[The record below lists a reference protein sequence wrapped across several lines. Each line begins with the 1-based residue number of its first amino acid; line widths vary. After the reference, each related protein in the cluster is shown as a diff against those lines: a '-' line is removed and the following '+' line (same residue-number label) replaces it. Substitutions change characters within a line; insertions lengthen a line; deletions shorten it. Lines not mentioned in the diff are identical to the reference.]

1 MADDRENYQRW
12 REAEQQMGV
21 SAALQTE
28 TPQERYQAFRKGR
41 DMRAAERAA
50 LMIEQAVPAAD
61 AAAAFT
67 RSEDAQRQGLTI
79 APDVL
84 SNAKS
89 ELARRIEAQTRRAQ
103 LMASSRL
110 AGWVAQDPMNAA
122 LAQSELQNLSTT
134 AGLFNSLQRGFDR
147 TVTGWANRSRVRD
160 AEDKLTDLQE
170 RIADRDR
177 TLGDIAADT
186 GASVWPEAMAR
197 YLSSRLTFGSDESLQ
212 RYEAFLKG
220 ELDTALQAQGANTAR
235 IGQSYGRS
243 ARVARIDA
251 ALADIGKT
259 PGVGE
264 QLSALGA
271 LVAND
276 PGAFTEWL
284 ANVVIESAP
293 GLTAATATTFATRN
307 PMAGAAVLGATSYA
321 TSEASAF
328 DQFVQEAGYDLSD
341 PEQRAALVADP
352 EVRRRLRDRAFTYGA
367 VVGLVDAAS
376 GGVAGSVLARTPAG
390 EMAMQALAQAV
401 MGSGGEALGQLASGQ
416 DVNMVEIMVE
426 GIAEL
431 ATAPIEVTGVGGR
444 YLRDARTV
452 AHDRAFFNEL
462 ARSAEDSQM
471 RKQVPER
478 YRSAI
483 EALTKDGPV
492 ESLYVDAQALD
503 ELFQSDPNG
512 VSAEQFLRAV
522 PGVDIEAYRRAL
534 DTGGTFEIPT
544 ASYASDIVGTRFDMA
559 IREHL
564 RTDPERMS
572 AAELRAYHEQMSE
585 LVSEAQGA
593 ADRAEKGQTEL
604 ERVAEEARVD
614 LVSSLRRAGRTR
626 DVAEAEA
633 LQAVAFA
640 RTTAQRLGIELTEFL
655 QRYPLADVRG
665 ALESTVETG
674 VPRVTAE
681 ILDRVR
687 APEAQR
693 AGETDLIEA
702 MRAAAEAADLDL
714 ATAEPADLERAVELA
729 YGPATGPVLL
739 NQIEQ
744 RLAPPATMG
753 DLRQG
758 VTPEFLRRPGWGVV
772 TAARNTAADEAQNAA
787 LEAEL
792 QRRGIAYRKMEGV
805 YRGQSDGTSF
815 MIFADRDTVVELGR
829 AFRQESVLT
838 RDGLVFMDGSP
849 TIPLAPN
856 DLATG
861 DDAKARDFYSVMD
874 DGAVWSAGFAQELFQ
889 SRDDVRGGDLAGDGR
904 KFTSFFAD
912 VTAGVR
918 QQPQRLDAYVPVIE
932 LPTRVKKFA
941 EERKPFSGNFED
953 HIQTSIPGYR
963 EMQDAVGYVIAETLG
978 DGALL
983 DIGASEGAM
992 AKAAVQRN
1000 PGATAVAMDPNLSMR
1015 ETFGSKP
1022 QVDGVRFDLSAF
1034 GSAEEAGRVAWTED
1048 DGTDIPFFDPKG
1060 QKFDIVHEAMV
1071 FQFISNRRGAQVR
1084 RVKELMTDDGVFLT
1098 FEKFGGPAEEY
1109 RANEYKKD
1117 QYKAQYYDQET
1128 LAAKAAEVLQT
1139 GGDAVEGMTDLQVSV
1154 AEMEQV
1160 LLDNF
1165 RFVFQIWDSGNFKG
1179 FAASDSYF
1187 HANRFAQKLPSLKSE
1202 YATSETPRRVWEARK
1217 DGTVAPVPVN
1227 DDGTVT
1233 LTHWSDE
1240 VRTTID
1246 PAKAGT
1252 GPLNGVERNRRGPSK
1267 SFYGV
1272 NVGKPGGYR
1281 KESLGPYRHEVRV
1294 AASDLYDLTR
1304 DPLGLVD
1311 AVPEKTPNLQ
1321 RIGWV
1326 EEQIKERGFKGYVV
1340 MDSQL
1345 GATAALFEAVEP
1357 VSVRDDRTLELF
1369 QSGATPDFFSALTR
1383 EVENAKQA
1391 KAQPQD
1397 WKAIIQKLPGVKKAE
1412 IEWSG
1417 VFEWLD
1423 AQDGPVARETVA
1435 AFLRDNEV
1443 EVETVMLTEDGG
1455 ASMDDFSV
1463 DFPSYGDVVEPD
1475 DGDIAETAKFDYL
1488 PDLIDQR
1495 VEELNAEAEDGF
1507 EMEPDDLARVRP
1519 DVYEELV
1526 QQAEELARDA
1536 YYEDPEYT
1544 YDVTVTMP
1552 DGSERNEVVTQS
1564 PGGEFYWGGD
1574 SYRYQ
1579 SDVEEAIREQYQEEA
1594 YDQAPD
1600 GDTGVKWKDYK
1611 ERGGEQYREVLLTVP
1626 SLEDRGPNRLRDT
1639 RDRRPFVNDNHYETP
1654 NIVVHAR
1661 IDYRKAA
1668 DGSKV
1673 LFVEEVQSDLGSY
1686 WREHGG
1692 VPSPAELAKF
1702 RLASER
1708 AAEIHVEAQKVREE
1722 QAALAE
1728 QILAGQDLTF
1738 ERPSDGARADTGMSA
1753 VEIIRKLNGY
1763 RNGDYPASTLQ
1774 SPFVSQ
1780 VLTRLDAALPRPG
1793 QDGFEDMAALFRLEN
1808 KLRALGEEM
1817 ADVRDRMTLQRG
1829 EPFTPFEGEAY
1840 YALMMKRLLKLAAEE
1855 GADKIAWTPAYMQA
1869 RRWSGAVQNVLSE
1882 VQWDDR
1888 YTWVADDGSTGD
1900 ARQVTLRG
1908 VNGDDVFLVDTDG
1921 VIREKA
1927 RDGGR
1932 IPEADVVGKPL
1943 ADLIGG
1949 TMARRVLE
1957 EPNGTISGQ
1966 NIVVGGDG
1974 YKISYDQQ
1982 IKKFVEKFAKK
1993 YGSRVTV
2000 DKTMPDFVTGSNS
2013 TPVARIVA
2021 QYGHENVQQLL
2032 RESSLRSPEFW
2043 TTYDREFEE
2052 GLADSRRRLEDRLKD
2067 NEGELASQQERM
2079 ALAQAEGRDSDYE
2092 LLLREHAVLLEMT
2105 EERRKQIAEFDDPAK
2120 VAVTWYRHLINRRLL
2135 AEQEV
2140 VSVLP
2145 DEIKPQG
2152 DAVWSVDITPE
2163 LRAAASEAQP
2173 LFQRRPDGARGSILL
2188 PTEPGRAPLV
2198 TLFPKADLSTFLH
2211 ESGHYYLHVL
2221 QDINAK
2227 GDAPAGMAADWE
2239 TIRRWWGQNVEGV
2252 AKDGGVT
2259 QAQVRSYLRNGTTG
2273 DIDVDR
2279 RVNVGLQEQWARAY
2293 EAYLLEGKAPSNA
2306 LRSAFEA
2313 FSAWLLSVYR
2323 RARGLNVEISDELRG
2338 VFDRLLATDEEIA
2351 AASKD
2356 NGFDALV
2363 AQSAAQL
2370 GIDEVEYQKLVRL
2383 ANEAH
2388 GEARQHLLLRV
2399 MEPIRRA
2406 KTAAYRAERAEVETG
2421 IRASV
2426 EAKPANRVREW
2437 LGNGRWLGDGEPQ
2450 EMPGELRLDRQML
2463 IDEYGKDVLDTLPRG
2478 RRALYA
2484 PGTGLSADDVAG
2496 WFGYKSGSEMLQDV
2510 STAPKAESE
2519 IKARTEAEMRKRHGD
2534 PLGDGSVEAEAVA
2547 ALHGEKRGQLLEAE
2561 LRAIRKAANV
2571 KAQSIKETGKAVK
2584 RADQQRTAAG
2594 RKALTER
2601 VLSRAQAAEIARKT
2615 IRQMPVRK
2623 AVQSGQYLAAERR
2636 AGSRA
2641 ALAVARGN
2649 MDEAFA
2655 AKREQLLNY
2664 QLYIESRKADEILS
2678 KVESRVAKLKKKSV
2692 RQNLAG
2698 EYLEA
2703 IDDIL
2708 TSYDFR
2714 KSVTQRQAQ
2723 RRSGLQRYV
2732 EMMKAAGRENELAI
2746 PAYVLDEAKRR
2757 PYKTLPVAELEG
2769 VLDSLR
2775 NIEHTA
2781 RMKQKLRD
2789 AQRERELAEVVGS
2802 IVQEMDANLKDNTPN
2817 RVATSGEKAKAG
2829 FREFANLLL
2838 NADTLLRKIGG
2849 FDRGA
2854 AYDAIKAPID
2864 DAADWAS
2871 VEREKAALAFENL
2884 YGVYTKREQR
2894 QMAVRRHYAELGGA
2908 FTKWDLISAA
2918 LNMGNADNLARLMD
2932 KDSGGGFNATQ
2943 VEFIKQQLSKRDWDF
2958 VQSAWDMVNG
2968 YWPLI
2973 EARERRLTGVAP
2985 KKVVATEVETPY
2997 GTYAGGYYPIRYR
3010 GDVSGLVAAE
3020 DIAEVQQRMMAGRF
3034 GKAQTRNGHL
3044 EERAQGSG
3052 GRVLQL
3058 GMEVMH
3064 QHIGQVIHDLAF
3076 SEAVANSWRIL
3087 QDPRVRGTFERKG
3100 LLKDHQALEMWLQ
3113 DTATGQLAAGGVFGR
3128 LALRAKNGFTLS
3140 KLAFNLSTVAIQL
3153 TGITQSVAVLG
3164 SRNMAIGYGT
3174 YLSNPKRTS
3183 QEVVEVSPFMR
3194 ERETTFNR
3202 DINDIL
3208 GDVMV
3213 GPAASRFRRFQQG
3226 LARVGFW
3233 LMQKVQFYGVDVP
3246 TWYAG
3251 YHQGLQKFGNDEAK
3265 ARAHADRMVARAQA
3279 SGVFSDRSAF
3289 ERGTLSSDTR
3299 QNGFVRLFTAL
3310 GSYMFAKGN
3319 VAYEV
3324 YGRTRR
3330 DITGANLKSL
3340 QAAIRGATD
3349 MTLLFTIE
3357 AIAYNLVKGTLPG
3370 MGDDGDDK
3378 DWATFLARETLL
3390 SMMSTVPGIRD
3401 VGSSLSGFEAGSY
3414 GSVIETFTR
3423 PMLQAAQGEAD
3434 MALFKALSNAA
3445 GVATG
3450 MPSGQLN
3457 RTADA
3462 WYRLEE
3468 GEDVSPIEFIMGRR

>member
-1 MADDRENYQRW
+1 MADERDSYLRW
-12 REAEQQMGV
+12 REASQTPTGPQ
-21 SAALQTE
+21 AALDTN
-28 TPQERYQAFRKGR
+28 TPQERYQAFRQDR
-41 DMRAAERAA
+41 DALAAERAA
-50 LMIEQAVPAAD
+50 LLIEQAVPAAD
-61 AAAAFT
+61 AAAAFG
-67 RSEDAQRQGLTI
+67 RAEEAQRQGMLI
-79 APDVL
+79 APDLL
-84 SNAKS
+84 SNAQS
-89 ELARRIEAQTRRAQ
+89 ELARRIEAQTRRTQ
-103 LMASSRL
+103 LMSSSRL
-110 AGWVAQDPMNAA
+110 AGWVVQDPMNAA
-122 LAQSELQNLSTT
+122 LAQTELQNLSTA

-147 TVTGWANRSRVRD
+147 TVTGWWNRRRVRN
-160 AEDKLTDLQE
+160 AEDDLTDLQN

-177 TLGDIAADT
+177 SLGSIVDDVQAQLTIDDFDMNPGVT
-186 GASVWPEAMAR
+186 VTRTYASALGR
-197 YLSSRLTFGSDESLQ
+197 FISSRLTFVGDESLQ
-212 RYEAFLKG
+212 RYETTLTK
-220 ELDTALQAQGANTAR
+220 ELDRALQMQAENTQH
-235 IGQSYGRS
+235 IEQSYGRS
-243 ARVARIDA
+243 ARVARVDQ
-251 ALADIGKT
+251 ALADIGEIQ
-259 PGVGE
+259 GVGE

-271 LVAND
+271 LMAEE
-276 PGAFTEWL
+276 PAAFTEWL
-284 ANVVIESAP
+284 ANVVVESAP
-293 GLTAATATTFATRN
+293 GLTAGAATTYATRS
-307 PMAGAAVLGATSYA
+307 PAAGAAVLGTTSYVTGEA
-321 TSEASAF
+321 TTF
-328 DQFVQEAGYDLSD
+328 DQFVREAGYDLTD
-341 PEQRAALVADP
+341 PGQRAALVADP
-352 EVRRRLRDRAFTYGA
+352 ALRQLLRDRAFAYGA

-376 GGVAGSVLARTPAG
+376 GGVASRTFTSSPAG
-390 EMAMQALAQAV
+390 ELVLQAVTQAV
-401 MGSGGEALGQLASGQ
+401 MGGGGEALGQLASGQ
-416 DVNMVEIMVE
+416 DLNMVEIMVE
-426 GIAEL
+426 GLAEF
-431 ATAPIEVTGVGGR
+431 ATAPVEIAGVGGR
-444 YLRDARTV
+444 YLRDRRLV
-452 AHDRAFFNEL
+452 EQDRAFFNAL
-462 ARSAEDSQM
+462 AQSAEESQM
-471 RKQVPER
+471 RQQVPER

-483 EALTKDGPV
+483 EALTQDGPV
-492 ESLYVDAQALD
+492 ENLHIDAQSLD

-512 VSAEQFLRAV
+512 VTAEQFLQAV
-522 PGVDIEAYRRAL
+522 PGVDLEAYRRAL
-534 DTGGTFEIPT
+534 DTGSTIEIPT
-544 ASYASDIVGTRFDMA
+544 ASYASDIVGTRFDEI

-564 RTDPERMS
+564 RTDPARMS
-572 AAELRAYHEQMSE
+572 AAELRSYREQLKE
-585 LVSEAQGA
+585 LTDQAQRA
-593 ADRAEKGQTEL
+593 ADNAESGQTEL
-604 ERVAEEARVD
+604 ERVAEEARVE

-640 RTTAQRLGIELTEFL
+640 RTTAKRLGIELTEFL
-655 QRYPLADVRG
+655 QRYPLADVQG
-665 ALESTVETG
+665 ALESTVEVGT
-674 VPRVTAE
+674 PRVTAE
-681 ILDRVR
+681 VLDRVR
-687 APEAQR
+687 APAAQR
-693 AGETDLIEA
+693 DGESDLIEA

-714 ATAEPADLERAVELA
+714 ATAEPVDLERAVEQM
-729 YGPATGPVLL
+729 YGPAAGPVLL
-739 NQIEQ
+739 NQLEQ
-744 RLAPPATMG
+744 RLATPASLT
-753 DLRQG
+753 DLQQG
-758 VTPEFLRRPGWGVV
+758 ITPEFLRRPGWGVV

-805 YRGQSDGTSF
+805 YRGQSDGASF
-815 MIFADRDTVVELGR
+815 MIFADRETVVELGR
-829 AFRQESVLT
+829 MFQQESVLT
-838 RDGLVFMDGSP
+838 RDGLVFMDGGA

-856 DLATG
+856 DLAIG
-861 DDAKARDFYSVMD
+861 DTARTRDFYSVMD
-874 DGAVWSAGFAQELFQ
+874 DGTVWSAGFTQELTQ
-889 SRDDVRGGDLAGDGR
+889 APLYDRTAIEARARELETELQPLPGAPRVEGASGPDPMLNAVAEAYALANNIPY
-904 KFTSFFAD
+904 A
-912 VTAGVR
+912 R
-918 QQPQRLDAYVPVIE
+918 QAEFVAVDEARAKRIADAYEAMPHTPDSMV
-932 LPTRVKKFA
+932 TRNAYEKLIA
-941 EERKPFSGNFED
+941 
-953 HIQTSIPGYR
+953 QTRAQYDALVAAGY
-963 EMQDAVGYVIAETLG
+963 E
-978 DGALL
+978 
-983 DIGASEGAM
+983 
-992 AKAAVQRN
+992 
-1000 PGATAVAMDPNLSMR
+1000 
-1015 ETFGSKP
+1015 F
-1022 QVDGVRFDLSAF
+1022 
-1034 GSAEEAGRVAWTED
+1034 W
-1048 DGTDIPFFDPKG
+1048 FFDPKNDPYNG
-1060 QKFDIVHEAMV
+1060 NPWNAMRELRKD
-1071 FQFISNRRGAQVR
+1071 RRMAVYPTEDGYGSGATELDTTDNPLLVDTGLRWSFGERGSADLR
-1084 RVKELMTDDGVFLT
+1084 RVTANDLFRAVHDAFGHGIEGAGFRARGEENAWQAHARLFTGWAVAALTTETRGQNSWLNYGPHGEKNRTAAVDETVF
-1098 FEKFGGPAEEY
+1098 A
-1109 RANEYKKD
+1109 D
-1117 QYKAQYYDQET
+1117 QKAGIMPDWTWTEG
-1128 LAAKAAEVLQT
+1128 KAADYV
-1139 GGDAVEGMTDLQVSV
+1139 
-1154 AEMEQV
+1154 
-1160 LLDNF
+1160 
-1165 RFVFQIWDSGNFKG
+1165 
-1179 FAASDSYF
+1179 
-1187 HANRFAQKLPSLKSE
+1187 PSLPVNE
-1202 YATSETPRRVWEARK
+1202 
-1217 DGTVAPVPVN
+1217 DGTI
-1227 DDGTVT
+1227 T
-1233 LTHWSDE
+1233 LTHWSGKAL
-1240 VRTTID
+1240 TTID
-1246 PAKAGT
+1246 PKHAGT
-1252 GPLNGVERNRRGPSK
+1252 GPLKGAERNRRGPRK
-1267 SFYGV
+1267 VFFGV

-1281 KESLGPYRHEVRV
+1281 KENLGPYRHEVRI
-1294 AASDLYDLTR
+1294 AASDLYDLAR
-1304 DPLGLVD
+1304 DPLGLID
-1311 AVPEKTPNLQ
+1311 AIPEKTPNLQ

-1326 EEQIKERGFKGYVV
+1326 EEQIKEKGFKGYVV
-1340 MDSQL
+1340 MDSPL
-1345 GATAALFEAVEP
+1345 GATAAVFEAVEP

-1391 KAQPQD
+1391 KAQPSD

-1423 AQDGPVARETVA
+1423 AQEGPVARETVA

-1443 EVETVMLTEDGG
+1443 EVETVVLTEDGG

-1463 DFPSYGDVVEPD
+1463 DFPSYGDTVEPD
-1475 DGDIAETAKFDYL
+1475 DAYITDTAEDIYL
-1488 PDLIDQR
+1488 PDLIDQH
-1495 VEELNAEAEDGF
+1495 VDMMNES
-1507 EMEPDDLARVRP
+1507 DD
-1519 DVYEELV
+1519 YEGDSWTADDISESDMAALRE
-1526 QQAEELARDA
+1526 QAEELARDA

-1564 PGGEFYWGGD
+1564 SGGEFYWGDD
-1574 SYRYQ
+1574 SYMQQYE
-1579 SDVEEAIREQYQEEA
+1579 VEDAIREQYEEEA
-1594 YDQAPD
+1594 RDQAPD
-1600 GDTGVKWKDYK
+1600 GDTGTKWGEYK

-1626 SLEDRGPNRLRDT
+1626 FLEDRGPNRLRDT
-1639 RDRRPFVNDNHYETP
+1639 RDRRPFVNDSHYEKP

-1686 WREHGG
+1686 WRENGG

-1702 RLASER
+1702 RRASER
-1708 AAEIHVEAQKVREE
+1708 AAEIRAEAQKVRDE

-1728 QILAGQDLTF
+1728 QILTGQDLTF
-1738 ERPSDGARADTGMSA
+1738 ERPSDGARASTGMSA
-1753 VEIIRKLNGY
+1753 VEIIRKLNDY
-1763 RNGDYPASTLQ
+1763 RNGDYPLSMLQ

-1808 KLRALGEEM
+1808 KLGVLGDEM
-1817 ADVRDRMTLQRG
+1817 ADVRDRMMLQRG

-1855 GADKIAWTPAYMQA
+1855 GADRIAWTPAYMQA
-1869 RRWSGAVQNVLSE
+1869 RRWSGAVQNVLNE

-1888 YTWVADDGSTGD
+1888 YTWVAEDGSTGD

-1908 VNGDDVFLVDTDG
+1908 VNGDDVFLVDADG

-1957 EPNGTISGQ
+1957 EPTGVISGQ

-2021 QYGHENVQQLL
+2021 QYGYENVQQLL
-2032 RESSLRSPEFW
+2032 RESALRSPEFW
-2043 TTYDREFEE
+2043 ASYDKEFEQS
-2052 GLADSRRRLEDRLKD
+2052 LADSRRRAEDMLKD
-2067 NEGELASQQERM
+2067 NENELARIDRNV
-2079 ALAQAEGRDSDYE
+2079 AT
-2092 LLLREHAVLLEMT
+2092 LREISTPEAAERRAAQGARLLEMT
-2105 EERRKQIAEFDDPAK
+2105 EERRRQVEAFDDPAN
-2120 VAVTWYRHLINRRLL
+2120 VAATWYRHLINRRLL
-2135 AEQEV
+2135 TEQEV

-2145 DEIKPQG
+2145 DEVKPQG

-2163 LRAAASEAQP
+2163 MRTAASEAQP

-2227 GDAPAGMAADWE
+2227 GDAPAGMTADWE
-2239 TIRRWWGQNVEGV
+2239 TIRRWWGQNVENV
-2252 AKDGGVT
+2252 AKDGDVT

-2273 DIDVDR
+2273 DIDIDR
-2279 RVNVGLQEQWARAY
+2279 KVNVGLQEQWARAY

-2323 RARGLNVEISDELRG
+2323 RARGLNVEINDELRG

-2351 AASKD
+2351 AATTE

-2363 AQSAAQL
+2363 AQSAEQL
-2370 GIDEVEYQKLVRL
+2370 GIDEAEYQKLVKL
-2383 ANEAH
+2383 SAEAQD
-2388 GEARQHLLLRV
+2388 EARQQLLLDV
-2399 MEPIRRA
+2399 MAPIRRA
-2406 KTAAYRAERAEVETG
+2406 RTEEYRAERAEVEAG
-2421 IRASV
+2421 IRAQV
-2426 EAKPANRVREW
+2426 NAKPANRVREW

-2450 EMPGELRLDRQML
+2450 ELPGELRLDRQLL
-2463 IDEYGKDVLDTLPRG
+2463 IEEHGEDTLNALPRG
-2478 RRALYA
+2478 RYPLWKA
-2484 PGTGLSADDVAG
+2484 GTGLSADDVAG
-2496 WFGYKSGSEMLQDV
+2496 WFGYKSGSAMLQDLM
-2510 STAPKAESE
+2510 TTPRAEDE
-2519 IKARTEAEMRKRHGD
+2519 IRSRTEAEMRKRHGD
-2534 PLGDGSVEAEAVA
+2534 PLGDGSIEAAAVE
-2547 ALHGEKRGQLLEAE
+2547 ALHGEKRGQLLAAE
-2561 LRAIRKAANV
+2561 LRAIGKAA
-2571 KAQSIKETGKAVK
+2571 KRGKVTT
-2584 RADQQRTAAG
+2584 R
-2594 RKALTER
+2594 
-2601 VLSRAQAAEIARKT
+2601 SQAAEIARKT
-2615 IRQMPVRK
+2615 IRQMPIRK
-2623 AVQSGQYLAAERR
+2623 AVRSGQYLAAERR
-2636 AGSRA
+2636 AGERA
-2641 ALAVARGN
+2641 ALAVARGD

-2655 AKREQLLNY
+2655 AKREQLLNH
-2664 QLYIESRKADEILS
+2664 QLYVESRKADEILA

-2714 KSVTQRQAQ
+2714 KSVTQRQA
-2723 RRSGLQRYV
+2723 RRRAGLQAYV

-2746 PAYVLDEAKRR
+2746 PSYVLDEAKRR

-2789 AQRERELAEVVGS
+2789 AQRERELTAVVGD
-2802 IVQEMDANLKDNTPN
+2802 IVQEMDANLKDNAPN
-2817 RVATSGEKAKAG
+2817 RVATPGEKAKAG
-2829 FREFANLLL
+2829 LREFANLLL

-2849 FDRGA
+2849 FDRGN

-2871 VEREKAALAFENL
+2871 VERAKAAEAFENI
-2884 YGVYTKREQR
+2884 YDVYSKREQR
-2894 QMAVRRHYAELGGA
+2894 RMAVRRHYPELGGA

-2932 KDSGGGFNATQ
+2932 KDSGGGFNASQ
-2943 VEFIKQQLSKRDWDF
+2943 VEFIKQQLDKRDWDF
-2958 VQSAWDMVNG
+2958 VQSAWEMVNS

-2985 KKVVATEVETPY
+2985 KKVQATEVETPY

-3010 GDVSGLVAAE
+3010 GDVSGMVAAE
-3020 DIAEVQQRMMAGRF
+3020 ELAEVQQRMMAGRF

-3164 SRNMAIGYGT
+3164 SRNMAIGYST
-3174 YLSNPKRTS
+3174 YLSNPVRTS
-3183 QEVVEVSPFMR
+3183 REVVALSPFMA

-3213 GPAASRFRRFQQG
+3213 GPAASRYQRFQQG

-3265 ARAHADRMVARAQA
+3265 ARSHADRMVARAQA

-3330 DITGANLKSL
+3330 DVTGANLKSL

-3349 MTLLFTIE
+3349 MALLFTVE
-3357 AIAYNLVKGTLPG
+3357 AIAYHLIKGTLPG

-3401 VGSSLSGFEAGSY
+3401 VGSSLSGFEAGAY

-3457 RTADA
+3457 RIADA

-3468 GEDVSPIEFIMGRR
+3468 GEDVSPVEFIMGRR